1 MSKPYENITALL
13 RAGRVKQQ
21 QTHAEAEKLKLGTL
35 RVGNSGIRDSK
46 SGDIAGSCHRKTYLR
61 TLGIEVEEIED
72 SKLMMFELG
81 YASEDVVVG
90 TLEGM
95 LNPGHVILREADI
108 PINWT
113 TRHGTP
119 VSGRPD
125 VVICEKAPLSGTITA
140 AGPDMYTVNKP
151 ILGIELKSVH
161 SVWSAKKYLFEQTP
175 SLSNL
180 CQAGHYMW
188 KLGIPYR
195 LIYKGY
201 SQLGQGMSW
210 APRMAGMFPAQGE
223 PMSEYM
229 DYNEK
234 GMPLQ
239 VKQFELGYSLE
250 LDAHGRLRYKSDLP
264 NSKWV
269 SSLITTGDIEEYYNY
284 VAEMGER
291 KDLGARPMTLDAVGN
306 KESYKMCKYCP
317 LTATCD
323 KFEDR
328 GFDVWLEE
336 VKKVAIT
343 K

>member
-1 MSKPYENITALL
+1 MSYGNITKLL
-13 RAGRVKQQ
+13 RDGRLRQQ
-21 QTHAEAEKLKLGTL
+21 VEHAVEEQKKLGTL
-35 RVGNSGIRDSK
+35 RVGNSGIRSPDS
-46 SGDIAGSCHRKTYLR
+46 DDVAGSCHRKTYLR
-61 TLGIEVEEIED
+61 TLGIEVERPDD

-81 YASEDVVVG
+81 YASEDIVVK
-90 TLEGM
+90 TLQGSLE
-95 LNPGHVILREADI
+95 PGHVILREADI

-113 TRHGTP
+113 TRNGTA

-125 VVICEKAPLSGTITA
+125 VVICKQYSPDPADPLVVQKVINQ
-140 AGPDMYTVNKP
+140 PV
-151 ILGIELKSVH
+151 LGIELKSVH

-210 APRMAGMFPAQGE
+210 APRMASMFPAKGE
-223 PMSEYM
+223 PMSEYL

-239 VKQFELGYSLE
+239 VKQFEIGYQLE
-250 LDAHGRLRYKSDLP
+250 LDQHGRLKYKSDL
-264 NSKWV
+264 SDKWV
-269 SSLITTGDIEEYYNY
+269 SSLITVADIEGYYNY

-291 KDLGARPMTLDAVGN
+291 KQLGPRPMTLDAVGN
-306 KESYKMCKYCP
+306 KESYQMCKYCP
-317 LTATCD
+317 LQETCD
-323 KFEDR
+323 KHETK
-328 GFDVWLEE
+328 GFDTWLAE
-336 VKKVAIT
+336 VRKVAIS
-343 K
+343 